1 MLSNALKSSTP
12 RVIIKLGY
20 EHEITF
26 FFRFMIHYVID
37 NEEEA
42 EDIYREERAKYEK
55 VPLGNQLQSSR
66 KKSKGQRI

>member
-1 MLSNALKSSTP
+1 
-12 RVIIKLGY
+12 
-20 EHEITF
+20 
-26 FFRFMIHYVID
+26 MIHYVID

-55 VPLGNQLQSSR
+55 VTLGNQLQSSR